1 MGKRKPKPY
10 SAKGRKLQQ
19 DREARL
25 IATIREK
32 LEHIPDGTC
41 QPDMDRINDIINSG
55 LTKSNKIS
63 TYKRRI
69 KHK

>member
-10 SAKGRKLQQ
+10 SAKGRKIRQ

-41 QPDMDRINDIINSG
+41 QPDMDRMTDIINSG

>member
-10 SAKGRKLQQ
+10 SAKGRKLQR

-41 QPDMDRINDIINSG
+41 QPDMDRMTEIINSG
-55 LTKSNKIS
+55 LTKSNKPN
-63 TYKRRI
+63 TWKRRE
-69 KHK
+69 KRR